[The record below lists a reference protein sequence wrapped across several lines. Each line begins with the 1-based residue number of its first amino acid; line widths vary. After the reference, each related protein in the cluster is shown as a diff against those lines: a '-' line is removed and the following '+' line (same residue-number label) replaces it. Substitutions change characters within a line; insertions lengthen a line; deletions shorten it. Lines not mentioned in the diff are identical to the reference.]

1 MQQRRG
7 QARTTLAHVAGFYD
21 WDWTESENEFNR
33 AIRHDPSYP
42 FSHHWYALLL
52 AALKR
57 PEEAIREAKRA
68 LELDPLSLIISKGV
82 GTIYYYARQHDEA
95 IEQYRNA
102 LELAPDFVRTR
113 FFLGLAYQA
122 KEMFEEAAV
131 EFQRAIELS
140 GENAVFLGS
149 LGFTF
154 GRAGMKE
161 QALDMLAKLKRRA
174 EESYVPAVNLAMV
187 MTGLDRID
195 EAFEELERA
204 FAERSSWLVSLNVEP
219 LFDPLRSDPR
229 FQDLVRRMNFPDP

>member
-1 MQQRRG
+1 MTLPTGTGRSAICSG
-7 QARTTLAHVAGFYD
+7 PCNNAADEVASNHARQSINISA
-21 WDWTESENEFNR
+21 
-33 AIRHDPSYP
+33 
-42 FSHHWYALLL
+42 
-52 AALKR
+52 

-140 GENAVFLGS
+140 GE
-149 LGFTF
+149 
-154 GRAGMKE
+154 K
-161 QALDMLAKLKRRA
+161 
-174 EESYVPAVNLAMV
+174 
-187 MTGLDRID
+187 
-195 EAFEELERA
+195 
-204 FAERSSWLVSLNVEP
+204 
-219 LFDPLRSDPR
+219 LRSIPLPA
-229 FQDLVRRMNFPDP
+229 FQSPSL